1 VIIMKLESWCMRI
14 RLYTNMNEPIS
25 MDTLKEYLRKYNGI
39 IVFDD
44 RDKYSL
50 GYTRIRFTLH
60 YGRNYSGEPIMRMTY
75 NSTDESYR
83 DYTIIV
89 RYIRGSYNLFIA
101 YKDIIHLLANKV
113 AGIIYNVFNENKN
126 VDDVDELVG
135 ILSEKLGK
143 LVDNKMVLT
152 AIAVSMIDRKEAEI
166 YVPVKRG
173 VYWYID
179 DAVLLHSF
187 NLDTPDVIHSDVLEI
202 IETHKL
208 YLENPRSILYRPM

>member
-1 VIIMKLESWCMRI
+1 MKLESWCMRI
-14 RLYTNMNEPIS
+14 RLYTNMNEPIT
-25 MDTLKEYLRKYNGI
+25 MDTLKNYMRKYGGI

-44 RDKYSL
+44 RDKYSV
-50 GYTRIRFTLH
+50 GYTRVKYKLV
-60 YGRNYSGEPIMRMTY
+60 YARNYEGEPIMRIIHS
-75 NSTDESYR
+75 STDESFR

-101 YKDIIHLLANKV
+101 YKDIIHLLTNRV
-113 AGIIYNVFNENKN
+113 IDIIHRIFYETKDI
-126 VDDVDELVG
+126 DDTDKLVE

-152 AIAVSMIDRKEAEI
+152 AIALSMIDKKEAEI
-166 YVPVKRG
+166 YIPIRRG
-173 VYWYID
+173 MYWYID

-187 NLDTPDVIHSDVLEI
+187 NLDTPDVIHSDILGL
-202 IETHKL
+202 IEAHKL

>member
-1 VIIMKLESWCMRI
+1 MKLESWCMRI
-14 RLYTNMNEPIS
+14 RLYTNASEPIS
-25 MDTLKEYLRKYNGI
+25 IDTLKEYLRKYNGI

-44 RDKYSL
+44 RDRHSI
-50 GYTRIRFTLH
+50 GYTRVRYKLV
-60 YGRNYSGEPIMRMTY
+60 YAKNYEDKSIMRIIY
-75 NSTDESYR
+75 NFVDESYR

-101 YKDIIHLLANKV
+101 YKDIIHLLTNKIE
-113 AGIIYNVFNENKN
+113 GIIYNVFNENKDA
-126 VDDVDELVG
+126 DDVDKLVE

-187 NLDTPDVIHSDVLEI
+187 NLDTPDVIHSDILEL
-202 IETHKL
+202 IEAHKL